1 MGRGEPLGTIGRA
14 VGRPGDAEGGSR
26 PRIRSADDRG
36 LTTLSWRGRSRRG
49 NPPAPRTDDRGLTT
63 LSWLLIVAAVAGLAA
78 LAVVLVSAAISETA
92 GDIAAEHPRHKAAR
106 LDADS
111 ITDKARAKLSATD
124 TENEPAL
131 VASLNDDYGTRCKQL
146 AIIYRGLD
154 LEFLWHD
161 AEATSPR
168 PIGDADEASCEVVG
182 GD

>member
-1 MGRGEPLGTIGRA
+1 VMGRGEPLGTIGRA

-49 NPPAPRTDDRGLTT
+49 SPPAPRADDRGLTT

-111 ITDKARAKLSATD
+111 ITDKARAKLSATGPG
-124 TENEPAL
+124 NES
-131 VASLNDDYGTRCKQL
+131 SLNDDYGTRCNQL

-154 LEFLWHD
+154 LEFEWHD
-161 AEATSPR
+161 AVAGSPR